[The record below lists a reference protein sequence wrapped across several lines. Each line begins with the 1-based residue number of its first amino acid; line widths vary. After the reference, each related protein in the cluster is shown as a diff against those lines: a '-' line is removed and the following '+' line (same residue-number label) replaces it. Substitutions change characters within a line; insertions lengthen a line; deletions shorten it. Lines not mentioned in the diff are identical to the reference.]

1 MRSLLE
7 YFQSLKFDKCYL
19 QASNTRLMNLTM
31 KPSCPGASLL
41 LIKTSLAQVA
51 AKGFRLTSLDFYRG
65 LIMVLLMIESTGMY
79 EHLNEVTE
87 GNVFNGP
94 VTQFF
99 HHPWHGLHFWDLI
112 QPGFMF
118 IAGVAMAFSLFK
130 QTAHGVPWKKQATK
144 AFRRSGWLFFWGVLD
159 YAVKGDHLS
168 FELWDVLTQL
178 SFTLLV
184 AFLIFR
190 WKTSYQLLFSFG
202 LLILTAC
209 LYRFTN
215 VPGFDQPFTDQ
226 HNFGNYMDLVL
237 MNKINSGGW
246 VAINCI
252 PTAAHTIW
260 GAVAGKWLLTL
271 PDNKSKITR
280 IFIFGLITLVLGYSL
295 DWAGITPII
304 KRIATTSFTLASGGW
319 CLLGLAFLYWWI
331 DVLQHKRFLNFF
343 LIVGMNSIFIYIFFE
358 IVVSRWLGE
367 YIAVIVNGLVSPMGL
382 SHSLINIIGSLVI
395 FSVEWGLCFWLY
407 RKKIFFKL

>member
-1 MRSLLE
+1 MLPAGIQHSADESNDEIVLSGRI
-7 YFQSLKFDKCYL
+7 
-19 QASNTRLMNLTM
+19 ASSDNT
-31 KPSCPGASLL
+31 K
-41 LIKTSLAQVA
+41 LAQVA
-51 AKGFRLTSLDFYRG
+51 AKGTRLASLDFYRG
-65 LIMVLLMIESTGMY
+65 LIMVLLMMSSTGIY
-79 EHLNEVTE
+79 KHLNQVTE
-87 GNVFNGP
+87 GNIFHGV

-130 QTAHGVPWKKQATK
+130 QTAQGVPWKKQAAK
-144 AFRRSGWLFFWGVLD
+144 AFKRSGWLFFWGVLD
-159 YAVKGDHLS
+159 YAVRVDHLS

-178 SFTLLV
+178 SFTLLI

-190 WKTSYQLLFSFG
+190 WKTSYQLLFSLG
-202 LLILTAC
+202 LLILTEC

-215 VPGFDQPFTDQ
+215 IPGFDQPFTDQ
-226 HNFGNYMDLVL
+226 HNFGNFMDVIL
-237 MNKINSGGW
+237 MNKINSDGW

-252 PTAAHTIW
+252 STAAHTIW
-260 GAVAGKWLLTL
+260 GAVVGKWLFTL
-271 PDNKSKITR
+271 ANNKRKLTR
-280 IFIFGLITLVLGYSL
+280 IFIFGLIILFIGYGL
-295 DWAGITPII
+295 DWAGVTPII

-358 IVVSRWLGE
+358 IVVSRWLGG
-367 YIAVIVNGLVSPMGL
+367 YINVIVNGLLDPAGL
-382 SHSLINIIGSLVI
+382 PVMLIKIVASLVI
-395 FSVEWGLCFWLY
+395 FAIEWGLCYWLY
-407 RKKIFFKL
+407 TKRIFFKL